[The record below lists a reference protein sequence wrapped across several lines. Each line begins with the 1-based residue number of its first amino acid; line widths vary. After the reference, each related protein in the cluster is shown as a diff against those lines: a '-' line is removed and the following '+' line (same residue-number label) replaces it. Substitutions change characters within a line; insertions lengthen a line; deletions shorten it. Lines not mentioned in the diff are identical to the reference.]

1 MMMFLLRHVHFNSL
15 TIFKKNIIVVF
26 KYILVWVY
34 KVLFSITDI
43 VWMGPRGEES
53 FYDLITSDENIQ
65 DMMSQLQT
73 VVQGE

>member
-1 MMMFLLRHVHFNSL
+1 MSGYMVLPNSTTLMFSV
-15 TIFKKNIIVVF
+15 
-26 KYILVWVY
+26 
-34 KVLFSITDI
+34 TDI

-73 VVQGE
+73 VVQGKWSTLKSSF